1 MTHPHHSPVH
11 HDPVDY
17 HPRGDSRQLS
27 DTSSP
32 TPAELTDCL
41 FFSPEDGRI
50 WLNDQRML
58 LLHSSSF
65 GALRREII
73 ERLGLEQARGLFT
86 RTGYSCGARDARL
99 IRERW
104 PHADAAAVFRA
115 GTHLHTLEGMAK
127 VQPLHFKFDADS
139 GFYEGEF
146 LWHHSCE
153 ADEHLA
159 AYGIGQDPVCWTE
172 IGYAIGF
179 VSGLFGQ
186 MVIFREVQCRG
197 MGHDCC
203 RVIGKTAEQ
212 WGDVGQDLGY
222 LNASQAVP
230 CPDVALQPGTPPAK
244 AATGSTPPTLIGA
257 SAAFNAASQA
267 LQRVALTPATV
278 LISGES
284 GVGKEMFARQLHQL
298 SRRRDSPF
306 VALNCAAIPDN
317 LIEAELFGV
326 ERGAYT
332 GATHS
337 RPGRFERAEGGTLFL
352 DEITCLSLPGQSKLL
367 RALQEREIERIG
379 GVREI
384 KVDVRVVAATNID
397 LRQAVADGSF
407 REDLFYRLNVY
418 PIALP
423 PLRERRDDIPLLI
436 DAFLKRFCQDYA
448 RTPAGLT
455 MRALKV
461 LLRYHFP
468 GNVRELQNLIERGLI
483 ASDDGQPIDLV
494 HLFRNEPMP
503 SDPYEVDGHGSLST
517 AALRQAASAATAA
530 PALLET
536 LGQQDPGFSIE
547 GLEARLV
554 TEALQHSAGNL
565 AAAARLLGL
574 SRAQFAYRLKKHQRR
589 VQNPSVSST
598 A

>member
-1 MTHPHHSPVH
+1 MTNPHTAPL
-11 HDPVDY
+11 P
-17 HPRGDSRQLS
+17 PRGDSRQLS
-27 DTSSP
+27 DSSSP

-65 GALRREII
+65 GALRGEVI
-73 ERLGLEQARGLFT
+73 ERLGLELARGLFT
-86 RTGYSCGARDARL
+86 RTGYASGARDARL

-104 PHADAAAVFRA
+104 PQADAAAVFRA
-115 GTHLHTLEGMAK
+115 GTHLHTLEGMTK
-127 VQPLHFKFDADS
+127 VEPLHFKFDADS

-153 ADEHLA
+153 ADEHVG

-172 IGYAIGF
+172 TGYAIGF

-186 MVIFREVQCRG
+186 LVIFREVECRG
-197 MGHDCC
+197 MGHSSC

-212 WGDVGQDLGY
+212 WGDVEQDLRY
-222 LNASQAVP
+222 LNVAQAVSSP
-230 CPDVALQPGTPPAK
+230 TTVAPRPGPALNAALAPQP
-244 AATGSTPPTLIGA
+244 LVGA
-257 SAAFNAASQA
+257 SAAFNAAMQA

-298 SRRRDSPF
+298 SRRHDNPF

-332 GATHS
+332 GATHA
-337 RPGRFERAEGGTLFL
+337 RPGRFERAQGGTLFL
-352 DEITCLSLPGQSKLL
+352 DEITCLSLAGQSKLL
-367 RALQEREIERIG
+367 RALQEREIERVG
-379 GVREI
+379 GVRGI

-397 LRQAVADGSF
+397 LRKAVADGTF

-436 DAFLKRFCQDYA
+436 NAFLTRFCQEYA
-448 RTPAGLT
+448 RTPVGLT

-461 LLRYHFP
+461 LLRYDFA

-483 ASDDGQPIDLV
+483 ASEEGQAIDLV

-503 SDPYEVDGHGSLST
+503 ANPYGVDDHGSLSNT
-517 AALRQAASAATAA
+517 APTSR
-530 PALLET
+530 PALLDT
-536 LGQQDPGFSIE
+536 LGQLDQGFSIE
-547 GLEARLV
+547 GLESRLI
-554 TEALQHSAGNL
+554 TEALQQNAGNL
-565 AAAARLLGL
+565 AAAARLVGL
-574 SRAQFAYRLKKHQRR
+574 SRAQFAYRLKKHQRQTR
-589 VQNPSVSST
+589 
-598 A
+598 

>member
-1 MTHPHHSPVH
+1 MTHPQSTQPDGQASAAH
-11 HDPVDY
+11 Y

-27 DTSSP
+27 DSSSP

-58 LLHSSSF
+58 LLHSSAF
-65 GALRREII
+65 GALRGEVI

-86 RTGYSCGARDARL
+86 RTGYACGARDARL

-104 PHADAAAVFRA
+104 PQADAAAVFRA
-115 GTHLHTLEGMAK
+115 GTHLHTLEGMTK
-127 VQPLHFKFDADS
+127 VEPLYFKFDADS

-153 ADEHLA
+153 ADEHVS
-159 AYGIGQDPVCWTE
+159 AYGVGQDPVCWTE
-172 IGYAIGF
+172 TGYAIGF

-186 MVIFREVQCRG
+186 LVVFREVECRG
-197 MGHDCC
+197 MGHRSC
-203 RVIGKTAEQ
+203 RVVGKTVEQ
-212 WGDVGQDLGY
+212 WGDAEQDLRY
-222 LNASQAVP
+222 LNVSQAVTGPAAAPLRHSPAGSAVGASQA
-230 CPDVALQPGTPPAK
+230 QP
-244 AATGSTPPTLIGA
+244 LVGA
-257 SAAFNAASQA
+257 SAAFNAAMQA

-298 SRRRDSPF
+298 SGRRDGPF

-352 DEITCLSLPGQSKLL
+352 DEITSLSLAGQSKLL
-367 RALQEREIERIG
+367 RALQEREIERVG
-379 GVREI
+379 GVRGI
-384 KVDVRVVAATNID
+384 TVDVRVVAATNID
-397 LRQAVADGSF
+397 LRKAVADGAF

-436 DAFLKRFCQDYA
+436 NAFLTRFCQEYA
-448 RTPAGLT
+448 RTAAGLT

-461 LLRYHFP
+461 LLRYDFA

-483 ASDDGQPIDLV
+483 ASDEGQAIDLV
-494 HLFRNEPMP
+494 HLFRNEPLP
-503 SDPYEVDGHGSLST
+503 ADAYGLDPHGSLSNT
-517 AALRQAASAATAA
+517 GPVSP
-530 PALLET
+530 PALLDT
-536 LGQQDPGFSIE
+536 LGQLDQGFSID
-547 GLEARLV
+547 GLEARLIQ
-554 TEALQHSAGNL
+554 EALQQNAGNL
-565 AAAARLLGL
+565 AAAARLVGL
-574 SRAQFAYRLKKHQRR
+574 SRAQFAYRLKKHKRQS
-589 VQNPSVSST
+589 P
-598 A
+598 